1 MTYYTLEKHND
12 EWVVWENTI
21 NEHSGGVRG
30 VFRGTK
36 SECKGYV
43 KTHSIKLKRAN
54 LSIFK

>member
-12 EWVVWENTI
+12 EWVVWENTFKDY
-21 NEHSGGVRG
+21 SGGVRAI
-30 VFRGTK
+30 FRGSK
-36 SECKGYV
+36 KDCKEYV

>member
-12 EWVVWENTI
+12 EWVVWENTF

-30 VFRGTK
+30 VFKGTK
-36 SECKGYV
+36 NECKEYV